1 MSADPTIT
9 RASNPSRAGR
19 RHGRISR
26 GMGLA
31 ACASAILAFAVIV
44 SSLWIGWR
52 EVEAARV
59 EAARLIA
66 EANTEANAIRA
77 AAAGEI
83 ATAQAET
90 ERTGTTSPDELERFA
105 MLRER
110 LGIQL
115 AEHHDGRP
123 VIIVPEGRTIRS
135 WKAPSLASLSRF
147 NGRMFRVVEP

>member
-19 RHGRISR
+19 RLERIPR

-31 ACASAILAFAVIV
+31 TCASAILALAVV
-44 SSLWIGWR
+44 LGGLWIGWR

-66 EANTEANAIRA
+66 EANAIRA
-77 AAAGEI
+77 AAAEGI
-83 ATAQAET
+83 GPAQAET
-90 ERTGTTSPDELERFA
+90 EGAGTTSADELERFA

-123 VIIVPEGRTIRS
+123 VIIVPEGRTIRPWS
-135 WKAPSLASLSRF
+135 APSLAALSRF

>member
-1 MSADPTIT
+1 MSGDPTIT

-66 EANTEANAIRA
+66 EANAIRA
-77 AAAGEI
+77 AAAEEI

>member
-9 RASNPSRAGR
+9 RASDPSRAGR
-19 RHGRISR
+19 RLGRIPR

-31 ACASAILAFAVIV
+31 ACASAILAVAVIV

-66 EANTEANAIRA
+66 EANAIRVVA
-77 AAAGEI
+77 AEEI
-83 ATAQAET
+83 ATAQTEA

-115 AEHHDGRP
+115 AEHHSGRP
-123 VIIVPEGRTIRS
+123 VIIVPEGKTIRPWS
-135 WKAPSLASLSRF
+135 APSLAALSRF